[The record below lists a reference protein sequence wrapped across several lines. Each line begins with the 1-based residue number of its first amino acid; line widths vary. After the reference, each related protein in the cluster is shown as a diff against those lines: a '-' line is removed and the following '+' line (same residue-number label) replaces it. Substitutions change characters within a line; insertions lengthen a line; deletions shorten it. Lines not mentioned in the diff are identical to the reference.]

1 MLDGGHQCRVVVIL
15 MVLEDIQGSNLC
27 YKFLEVLR
35 SHTHVLFV
43 CTYVIASSVGCALD
57 LLSSLMYNCEHTQ
70 HGIYFCCC
78 LQSLICLG
86 FGLGFS
92 V

>member
-1 MLDGGHQCRVVVIL
+1 M
-15 MVLEDIQGSNLC
+15 QGSSNSHGVGGYPRFQFVLQVPRG
-27 YKFLEVLR
+27 LEN
-35 SHTHVLFV
+35 THVLFV

-78 LQSLICLG
+78 LQSFICLG